1 MNYKVMKRPMFKMGG
16 KANSQ
21 GTGITSGLDEKV
33 NLAIGGGVIKGDN
46 VGMRENF
53 QKPEL
58 DMGSMSLRELLDMQQ
73 ANQDKR
79 LAGLDTMRDLV
90 RLQAVGNLAGNVLPN
105 IESSGLRAVTDFF
118 KDPMTTQTAI
128 QGLTGLK
135 KVDLQEGKIKGEGL
149 DKYIKGRMGLEQIDI
164 ARSKANKEL
173 DREIRLRLGNEA
185 QRLLDSVG
193 GDVNAFNPSQKSE
206 YERKMKIALGSGFN
220 TESEAKE
227 QAYLIAAQIYDP
239 ESIGSK
245 AFQQKVDEI
254 ASSLYYG
261 GSRENDAEGGR
272 VGRRMGSPMS
282 GEQPLPEDPTK
293 PVNPFQ
299 PKPIGPFPSKAE
311 KMDADMETKGEGNNV
326 YAMLRQRL
334 PQEITDDV
342 VKLIAYNKE
351 AFADFASIK
360 NQEDV
365 NSFNEKYGVELV
377 IDVATV

>member
-1 MNYKVMKRPMFKMGG
+1 M
-16 KANSQ
+16 
-21 GTGITSGLDEKV
+21 KV

-58 DMGSMSLRELLDMQQ
+58 DMGSMSLKELLDMQQ

-173 DREIRLRLGNEA
+173 DREIRLRLGKEA

-193 GDVNAFNPSQKSE
+193 GDLNALSASQKAE
-206 YERKMKIALGSGFN
+206 YERKMKISLGSFP
-220 TESEAKE
+220 TESEAK
-227 QAYLIAAQIYDP
+227 
-239 ESIGSK
+239 
-245 AFQQKVDEI
+245 
-254 ASSLYYG
+254 ASLC
-261 GSRENDAEGGR
+261 
-272 VGRRMGSPMS
+272 
-282 GEQPLPEDPTK
+282 
-293 PVNPFQ
+293 
-299 PKPIGPFPSKAE
+299 
-311 KMDADMETKGEGNNV
+311 
-326 YAMLRQRL
+326 
-334 PQEITDDV
+334 
-342 VKLIAYNKE
+342 
-351 AFADFASIK
+351 
-360 NQEDV
+360 
-365 NSFNEKYGVELV
+365 NSS
-377 IDVATV
+377 